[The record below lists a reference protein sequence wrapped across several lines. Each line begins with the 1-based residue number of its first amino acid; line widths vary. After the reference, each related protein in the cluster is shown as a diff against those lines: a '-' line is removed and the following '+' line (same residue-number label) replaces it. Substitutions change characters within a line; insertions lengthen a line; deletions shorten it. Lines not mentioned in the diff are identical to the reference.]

1 MREIKFRAWDN
12 INKNMRYDMA
22 AIDFEKNRI
31 GFKNPKN
38 RTVSENYGE
47 FWDLPYELKQ
57 YTGLKDVNGQG
68 CCEVYEGNIIT
79 IEGKIRG
86 EHL

>member
-38 RTVSENYGE
+38 RTVSENYRE